1 MVLVLTIELNTSW
14 KRLQKSTLS
23 SLSLLSLLIPNIV
36 KKQSKL

>member
-1 MVLVLTIELNTSW
+1 MALVLTIEPNTSW
-14 KRLQKSTLS
+14 KRLQKSALS